1 MARPSLPTLAYCN
14 LSTETLPCVASYK
27 LRISSS
33 KGILYNLSSN
43 DAKFFLLQSQF
54 VTFFSAN
61 VQSLGAGTLELV
73 ELIP

>member
-1 MARPSLPTLAYCN
+1 MARPSLPTLAYSN